1 MTALDTASTS
11 PSTCSAAVTPGSRD
25 LRDLPEQR
33 RILVT
38 EVPGPLSRVMQK
50 RRKEALPL
58 GLGTMLPVFVERAGG
73 GVIVDVDGN
82 HLIDLASG
90 IATTSVGASAPA
102 VVSRVQ
108 EQVARFTH
116 TCFLVTE
123 YDGYVAVAE
132 QLNRLTPG
140 THAKR
145 TALFSTGAE
154 AVENAVK
161 IARAATG
168 RSDVVVFDHAFH
180 GRTLL
185 AMAMT
190 AKEIPYKAGFGPFPG
205 EVHRAPYAYSLRW
218 PGGRDHCAREAL
230 QELEALLD
238 RVGADRI
245 AAIVIEPLQGEG
257 GFIVPAPGFLPSV
270 AALAARHGIV
280 LVADEVQSGI
290 GRTGE
295 MFASEHEAIVPDL
308 VCTAKAL
315 GGGLPL
321 AAVTGRAELMDAV
334 PAGGLGGTYAGNP
347 LACAAALG
355 VFEMFQTHD
364 LLARARRIE
373 VVVRE
378 ELEPLARE
386 LDVIAEVRGR
396 GAMMAIELVRPGT
409 LEPDP
414 ELARAVAAQCHSQG
428 VLLLL
433 CGTFGNVIRLL
444 PPLVIGEDLLVEALD
459 ILAEALR
466 SQL

>member
-1 MTALDTASTS
+1 MTVLDTSPISPASS
-11 PSTCSAAVTPGSRD
+11 LPD
-25 LRDLPEQR
+25 QPEQCR
-33 RILVT
+33 KLVT
-38 EVPGPLSRVMQK
+38 DLPGPLSRALQK
-50 RRKEALPL
+50 RRDEALPR
-58 GLGTMLPVFVERAGG
+58 GLGSTLPVFVERAGG

-90 IATTSVGASAPA
+90 IAVTSVGASAPD

-123 YDGYVAVAE
+123 YDGYIDVAE
-132 QLNRLTPG
+132 HLNRVTPG

-145 TALFSTGAE
+145 TVLFSTGAE

-168 RSDVVVFDHAFH
+168 RTDVVVFEHAFH
-180 GRTLL
+180 GRSLL
-185 AMAMT
+185 TMAMT

-205 EVHRAPYAYSLRW
+205 EVHRAPYAYPLRW
-218 PGGRDHCAREAL
+218 PGGADNCATEAIKA
-230 QELEALLD
+230 LEGLLE
-238 RVGADRI
+238 RVGTDHV
-245 AAIVIEPLQGEG
+245 AAIVIEALQGEG
-257 GFIVPAPGFLPSV
+257 GFIVPARGFLPAV

-280 LVADEVQSGI
+280 LVVDEVQSGL
-290 GRTGE
+290 GRTGD
-295 MFASEHEAIVPDL
+295 MFASDHEGVVPDL

-321 AAVTGRAELMDAV
+321 AAVTGRAQLMDAV
-334 PAGGLGGTYAGNP
+334 AAGGLGGTYAGNP

-355 VFEMFQTHD
+355 VFEMFESHD
-364 LLARARRIE
+364 LLAKARRIE
-373 VVVRE
+373 MVIRE
-378 ELEPLARE
+378 KLEALAEE

-409 LEPDP
+409 LQPDP
-414 ELARAVAAQCHSQG
+414 ELAKAVTAQCHSQG
-428 VLLLL
+428 VVLLV

-444 PPLVIGEDLLVEALD
+444 PPLVIGEELLAEGLD

-466 SQL
+466 SQV